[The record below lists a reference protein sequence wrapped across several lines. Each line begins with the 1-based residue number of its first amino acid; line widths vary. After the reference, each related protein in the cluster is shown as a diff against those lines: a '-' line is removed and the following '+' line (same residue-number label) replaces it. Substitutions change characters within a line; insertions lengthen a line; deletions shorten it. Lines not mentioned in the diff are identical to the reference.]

1 MEETD
6 HKNGEERKHGGNL
19 VQQIEN
25 GKPQQGENS
34 MTSEA
39 GRNGPQK

>member
-1 MEETD
+1 MEEME
-6 HKNGEERKHGGNL
+6 HKNGEERKHGENL
-19 VQQIEN
+19 VQQTEN

-34 MTSEA
+34 TASEA

>member
-6 HKNGEERKHGGNL
+6 HKNGEERKHAGNI
-19 VQQIEN
+19 VQQTEN

-34 MTSEA
+34 TASEA
-39 GRNGPQK
+39 GRNKQQK